1 MSDTEF
7 EDDENIPDWA
17 REAVYMMYERGFISG
32 YEDNTV
38 RPMSNVTRAEAAAM
52 IYNIIS
58 TSF

>member
-1 MSDTEF
+1 
-7 EDDENIPDWA
+7 
-17 REAVYMMYERGFISG
+17 MYERGFISG